1 MREARAFRPYVFFA
15 AGLFAAAVLAALL
28 APAPMSVQAQ
38 TTSLG
43 SLDLGA
49 GRAPSTLPGDG
60 FYFVN
65 DDFKFTIAHKYGVT
79 LMRFAG
85 DDEVFALSVERAAV
99 GGRVLKYDT
108 GDVALQ
114 VTGYGAVTLYTS
126 TAPGGLPADRV
137 GNGEAIVFP
146 VPTMSMLRAFA
157 QQLANKL
164 EQVNDLTLRFDADW
178 AHLDDDA
185 ARYLALD
192 AMRITARA
200 IAGICANHT
209 DQARLAAKLRAIRVW
224 RGDRPGVILRNGTLT
239 VTFAP
244 VYGLR
249 GRLSSLATARAIRMQ
264 L

>member
-1 MREARAFRPYVFFA
+1 MREARAFRPYLFFA
-15 AGLFAAAVLAALL
+15 VGLFAAALLAAFLI
-28 APAPMSVQAQ
+28 PAPMHVQAQ
-38 TTSLG
+38 TTSVG

-49 GRAPSTLPGDG
+49 GRAPDALPADG

-85 DDEVFALSVERAAV
+85 DDEVFALSVERASV

-137 GNGEAIVFP
+137 GNGEAITFP
-146 VPTMSMLRAFA
+146 VPTMSALRAIA

-164 EQVNDLTLRFDADW
+164 EQVNDLALRFDADW
-178 AHLDDDA
+178 SHLDDDA

-192 AMRITARA
+192 TMRITARA
-200 IAGICANHT
+200 IAGICANHAN
-209 DQARLAAKLRAIRVW
+209 QAQLAAKLRAVRIM
-224 RGDRPGVILRNGTLT
+224 RGDRPGVVMRNGVLT

-249 GRLSSLATARAIRMQ
+249 GRFSSLATARAIRTQ